1 MNIAHKRHELRDA
14 ESHPNSN
21 GFINS
26 FTPVTILTP
35 NQLSFCPLSA
45 SVLLLELLVNPH
57 SIRMHPRKIDIFITY
72 ISIAY
77 WCHSNNSKRLLQIR
91 SLTTQMSFSVQ
102 TEVLES
108 YKYQNR
114 EELKEHQAGTN
125 IRRAIIC
132 LPVCLC
138 GY

>member
-1 MNIAHKRHELRDA
+1 
-14 ESHPNSN
+14 
-21 GFINS
+21 
-26 FTPVTILTP
+26 
-35 NQLSFCPLSA
+35 
-45 SVLLLELLVNPH
+45 
-57 SIRMHPRKIDIFITY
+57 MHQRKIDIFITY

-114 EELKEHQAGTN
+114 EELKEHQARTN
-125 IRRAIIC
+125 ISRVIIC

-138 GY
+138 GLDVKQIYPNRETMKKFYSRIHHGSLKKKPNFHVLHATVNTSQHPILKCTTFIEGKPK